1 MKIIA
6 IIFSLFVSQVIL
18 AQETETGDI
27 TVQAK
32 NFTKDEGKVYFGLYT
47 EENFIKSAPL
57 KGEVSEIKDGI
68 AKVTFKDVPAGTYA
82 ISSYHD
88 KNGNKRL
95 DFDENGIPTEDYGVS
110 NNAMNLYGPPIWD
123 EAKFKFD
130 GGAKKLELIF

>member
-18 AQETETGDI
+18 AQETETGSI

-32 NFTKDEGKVYFGLYT
+32 NFANDEGKVYFGLYT
-47 EENFIKSAPL
+47 ENNFIKSAPL
-57 KGEVSEIKDGI
+57 KGEVSEIEDGM
-68 AKVTFKDVPAGTYA
+68 AKVTFNNVPAGIYA

-88 KNGNKRL
+88 RNGNERM
-95 DFDENGIPTEDYGVS
+95 DFDKNGIPTEDYGVS

-130 GGAKKLELIF
+130 GGEKDLELIF